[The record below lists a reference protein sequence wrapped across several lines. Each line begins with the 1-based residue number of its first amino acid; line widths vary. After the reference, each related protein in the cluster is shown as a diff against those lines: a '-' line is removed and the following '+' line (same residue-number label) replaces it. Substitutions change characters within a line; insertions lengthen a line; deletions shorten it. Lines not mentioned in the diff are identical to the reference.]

1 MTASEPSPIAAAIA
15 WVSRITTIALA
26 MVVPGVAGG
35 WLDKRLGT
43 SWIAA
48 VGLAIGL
55 VGGLAMLVNLTKNGP
70 PKKGSRRPG
79 S

>member
-1 MTASEPSPIAAAIA
+1 MRASEPPPIAAAIA

-43 SWIAA
+43 SWLGA
-48 VGLAIGL
+48 VGLVIGL
-55 VGGLAMLVNLTKNGP
+55 AGGLAMLVKLTKNGS
-70 PKKGSRRPG
+70 GRST

>member
-26 MVVPGVAGG
+26 MVAPGVVGG

-43 SWIAA
+43 TWLGL

-55 VGGLAMLVNLTKNGP
+55 AGGLALLVNLTKNGS
-70 PKKGSRRPG
+70 PKNGSRRPR

>member
-1 MTASEPSPIAAAIA
+1 MTLSEPSPIAAAIA

-55 VGGLAMLVNLTKNGP
+55 AGGLAMLVNLTKNS
-70 PKKGSRRPG
+70 SRRPG
-79 S
+79 P